1 MPKKTEAKIKGLV
14 HLNGKIMPLHKAMI
28 PVMDHGFLYGDSVY
42 DTFRTFSG
50 YPLQLSAH
58 IDRLFHSAKKL
69 QLKSPAT
76 KKEIMAQIFRTLSA
90 YWKRF
95 KKEDVYIRVI
105 LSRGYGNIGFDLNLC
120 THPTLIVIIK
130 EIPTFPKKQYEKGIS
145 VAIVPTLRNNPK
157 SLDPNIKSGN
167 YLNNLLAYLD
177 AKKQNTQDAVM
188 QNYKGEITEATTS
201 NIFIVKKGTLYTP
214 SLESGLLKGLIRTL
228 LIDIA
233 HKNHLK
239 LIEKKIT
246 KQELLHADE
255 CFLCGSIKCIL
266 PVTSCNHK
274 KIGSGKPGPITQKLM
289 RLFPTAVM
297 ECIREEY
304 CLDS

>member
-1 MPKKTEAKIKGLV
+1 MAVPHIKGV
-14 HLNGKIMPLHKAMI
+14 INLNGKMVLLHKAMI

-50 YPLQLSAH
+50 YPLQLSEH
-58 IDRLFHSAKKL
+58 IHRLFRSAARL
-69 QLKSPAT
+69 QLKSPVSH
-76 KKEIMAQIFRTLSA
+76 KKIMAEIFRTLSV
-90 YWKRF
+90 YWRRF

-105 LSRGYGNIGFDLNLC
+105 LSRGYGNIGFDLRLC
-120 THPTLIVIIK
+120 PHPALIIIVK
-130 EIPTFPKKQYEKGIS
+130 EIPQLSKKLYETGIS

-177 AKKQNTQDAVM
+177 AKKQKAQDAVM

-201 NIFIVKKGTLYTP
+201 NIFIIKRGILYTP

-228 LIDIA
+228 LIDMA
-233 HKNHLK
+233 RKNHLK
-239 LIEKKIT
+239 CIEKKIT
-246 KQELLHADE
+246 KQELLNADE

-304 CLDS
+304 CIDS

>member
-1 MPKKTEAKIKGLV
+1 
-14 HLNGKIMPLHKAMI
+14 MI